1 MITAF
6 AKKVVKNCGYAI
18 AAAAIALSLSP
29 AMAFAAP
36 TSPTDVG
43 NTMLTVN
50 DLLAGDTVSAYLIAD
65 ADIDATNNLTYTMA
79 PGLPAAYDSI
89 DEIAAIASDSAA
101 FVQNS
106 AMQNAASV
114 IANSLSTP
122 AVTVTATGIS
132 AQLSLGSASK
142 IGRASCR
149 ERV

>member
-1 MITAF
+1 MITTF
-6 AKKVVKNCGYAI
+6 AKKVVKNCGYVI

-122 AVTVTATGIS
+122 AVTVTATGTS
-132 AQLSLGSASK
+132 AQLSLG
-142 IGRASCR
+142 RATTSS
-149 ERV
+149 V